1 MARDLCGCA
10 NLQSSFNPA
19 FPQQLPSSPQGSCIL
34 CDHIQSSNSM
44 PRSVFLLAIVLTL
57 ATRIHARPAEFFR
70 ILSFTSKSER
80 SWSLWGWAWGAES
93 TVSIVDRSPTVS
105 FASRPAAFG
114 PESTDPILGYVI
126 PLSSFTAPCD
136 GNSSELH
143 TAPNLGCPTLCV
155 VGPHEPEPKESWI
168 ALVQRG
174 KCQFVD
180 KVREAQRLGA
190 KGVVVGGDDPDIYGN
205 PDMLVNMYSP
215 CESNLLYLIGDRWL
229 ISGHHH
235 R

>member
-1 MARDLCGCA
+1 MARNA
-10 NLQSSFNPA
+10 
-19 FPQQLPSSPQGSCIL
+19 
-34 CDHIQSSNSM
+34 
-44 PRSVFLLAIVLTL
+44 FLLAFVLTW
-57 ATRIHARPAEFFR
+57 ATQMHAHPADFLRIMP
-70 ILSFTSKSER
+70 FTSKSER

-93 TVSIVDRSPTVS
+93 TVSIVDRSPPVS

-126 PLSSFTAPCD
+126 PLSSFTVPCD
-136 GNSSELH
+136 GNASELH
-143 TAPNLGCPTLCV
+143 ATPNLGCPSLCIH
-155 VGPHEPEPKESWI
+155 GPNEPEPKESWI

-190 KGVVVGGDDPDIYGN
+190 KGVVVGGDDPDVSGN

-215 CESNLLYLIGDRWL
+215 CKPIPPAPTRRSLTQLWPFLKTIPRM
-229 ISGHHH
+229 
-235 R
+235 